1 MWQVGKHSKRFKKAH
16 LKKVIEWNWSEKVG
30 KRKAAAQ
37 RLLDKPHVA
46 QRVAATAAAAEF
58 VAQVQPGAP
67 GRGWHGK

>member
-1 MWQVGKHSKRFKKAH
+1 MASWKAFKKIQKAH
-16 LKKVIEWNWSEKVG
+16 VKKVIEWNRSEKVG

-67 GRGWHGK
+67 GRSWHGK